1 MNFLS
6 LFFWT
11 IFIIPFVIFL
21 GWLLKQDKRKGKAGI
36 VILAVIVIVG
46 VVYMYMT
53 TKGK

>member
-6 LFFWT
+6 LFFWA

-21 GWLLKQDKRKGKAGI
+21 GWLLKQDKRKRKVGI
-36 VILAVIVIVG
+36 IILTVIVIVG
-46 VVYMYMT
+46 VVYMYIT